1 MKTKV
6 LERLPL
12 LPGALVVTLAVWS
25 WGAQQYADAP
35 GYAAPEI
42 SAPAMPPARLALPS
56 IPVIDIAVVDAVTAV
71 AKGAMVI
78 DVRTRDAYAEGHIAG
93 AVSMPLDELKRR
105 APELAAATTTEYV
118 VYCGNGSNL
127 GPQAARALTAAGHPA
142 TRNLGAGYSAW
153 KAAGHPVA
161 TGAK

>member
-12 LPGALVVTLAVWS
+12 LPAALAIPLVLWI
-25 WGAQQYADAP
+25 WGVQQHSAAP
-35 GYAAPEI
+35 GYAAPEFA
-42 SAPAMPPARLALPS
+42 APAMPPARLALPS

-78 DVRTRDAYAEGHIAG
+78 DVRARDVYAEGHIAG
-93 AVSMPLDELKRR
+93 AVSMPLEELKRR

-161 TGAK
+161 TGMK

>member
-1 MKTKV
+1 MKTRV
-6 LERLPL
+6 LERMPL
-12 LPGALVVTLAVWS
+12 LPGALVVALAVWA

-35 GYAAPEI
+35 GYSAPEFA
-42 SAPAMPPARLALPS
+42 APAMPPARLAVPS
-56 IPVIDIAVVDAVTAV
+56 IPVIDIAVVDVVTAV

-93 AVSMPLDELKRR
+93 AISMPLDELKRR